1 MSSIT
6 PQNHKTRRVLLT
18 ALTPHPHISL
28 PQPYTVS
35 KMKET
40 GDEEIRVEERRK
52 ETNKESKEEE
62 QGEKTREHKKGTQ
75 KRANNKGCQKERK
88 RRKRQEYS

>member
-28 PQPYTVS
+28 SQPYTVS

-40 GDEEIRVEERRK
+40 GDEEIRAEERRK
-52 ETNKESKEEE
+52 ETNKESKEKE

-75 KRANNKGCQKERK
+75 KREQITKNAKKKEK
-88 RRKRQEYS
+88 

>member
-18 ALTPHPHISL
+18 ALNPHPHISL

-35 KMKET
+35 KMKKT
-40 GDEEIRVEERRK
+40 GDEEIRAEERRK
-52 ETNKESKEEE
+52 ETNKESKEKE